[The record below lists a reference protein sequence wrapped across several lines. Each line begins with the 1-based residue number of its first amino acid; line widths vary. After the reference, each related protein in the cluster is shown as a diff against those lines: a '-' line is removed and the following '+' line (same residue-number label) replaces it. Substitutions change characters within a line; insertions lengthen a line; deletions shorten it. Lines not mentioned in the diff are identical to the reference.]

1 MTNGGALDGVT
12 VLDNSQIL
20 AGPFCTML
28 LADMGA
34 NVIKVEKPTGGDDT
48 RRMGPPFIKGE
59 SAAFLQMNRN
69 KRSIV
74 LDIRSDDGK
83 AAFKKLVAKS
93 DILIENSRPGSMIR
107 NGLGWDDLKV
117 INPALVYC
125 SISGFGLTGP
135 YGKRAG
141 FDLVAQGMSGLMYA
155 NGHPNSPPSKVPVPV
170 ADLNAGMFA
179 LYGILAA
186 YIHRLKTGEGQ
197 HLETSLLESALAYT
211 VWESSIFWSEGIAVE
226 PAGSRHRLAAPYQ
239 ALKTADGYFNIG
251 AANQANWERFASA
264 IGRDDLLEDERFA
277 SNAARMGSL
286 DELEAELEKTT
297 TQQPTSH
304 WIAVL
309 EEAGV
314 PAGPIYNMEQAWS
327 DPQVIA
333 RGMDVVLDHP
343 TAGKVHNIGNPVKMS
358 LTPAQMK
365 SAAPT
370 LGQHTDEILE
380 FAGYSVDEIRALRD
394 KGVLGPPTPES
405 PQD

>member
-12 VLDNSQIL
+12 VLDASQIL

-48 RRMGPPFIKGE
+48 RRMGPPFIEGE

-83 AAFKKLVAKS
+83 EAFKRLVAKS
-93 DILIENSRPGSMIR
+93 DILIENSRPGSMAR

-141 FDLVAQGMSGLMYA
+141 FDLVAQGMSGLMSA
-155 NGHPNSPPSKVPVPV
+155 NGHPDSPPAKIAVPV
-170 ADLNAGMFA
+170 ADLNAGMFSV
-179 LYGILAA
+179 YGILAA
-186 YIHRLKTGEGQ
+186 YVNRLKTGEGQ
-197 HLETSLLESALAYT
+197 HLETSLLESAMAYT
-211 VWESSIFWSEGIAVE
+211 VWESAIYFSEGTSVE

-239 ALKTADGYFNIG
+239 ALRTADGYFNIG
-251 AANQANWERFASA
+251 AANQNNWERFAHA
-264 IGRDDLLEDERFA
+264 IGRDELLEDERFS

-286 DELEAELEKTT
+286 DQLEAELEKTT
-297 TQQPTSH
+297 TQQPTAH
-304 WIAVL
+304 WIDVL
-309 EEAGV
+309 AAAGV
-314 PAGPIYNMEQAWS
+314 PAGPIYNMEEAWS

-333 RGMDVVLDHP
+333 RGMDVVLEHP
-343 TAGKVHNIGNPVKMS
+343 ISGETHNIGNPVKMS
-358 LTPAQMK
+358 GTPAQMK
-365 SAAPT
+365 SAAPI

-380 FAGYSVDEIRALRD
+380 FAGYSADEIKALREQ
-394 KGVLGPPTPES
+394 GVAGP
-405 PQD
+405 QV

>member
-28 LADMGA
+28 MADMGA

-48 RRMGPPFIKGE
+48 RRMGPPFIEGE

-83 AAFKKLVAKS
+83 EAFKKLVAKS

-117 INPALVYC
+117 ISPALVYC

-155 NGHPNSPPSKVPVPV
+155 NGHPNAPPAKVPVPV

-197 HLETSLLESALAYT
+197 HIETSLLESALAYT
-211 VWESSIFWSEGIAVE
+211 VWEASIFWSEGIAVE

-277 SNAARMGSL
+277 SNAARMRSL
-286 DELEAELEKTT
+286 DELEVELEKTT

-327 DPQVIA
+327 DPQVVA

-343 TAGKVHNIGNPVKMS
+343 TAGEVHNIGNPVKMS
-358 LTPAQMK
+358 GTPAQMK

-380 FAGYSVDEIRALRD
+380 FAGYSADEIKALRD
-394 KGVLGPPTPES
+394 KGVLGELGS
-405 PQD
+405 KD